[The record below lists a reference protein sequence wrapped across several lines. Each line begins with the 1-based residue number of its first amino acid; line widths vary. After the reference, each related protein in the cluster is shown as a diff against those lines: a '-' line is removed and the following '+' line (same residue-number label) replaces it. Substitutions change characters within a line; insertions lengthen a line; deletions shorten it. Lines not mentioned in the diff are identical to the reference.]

1 MTPRKKDQYRPP
13 DDALWF
19 LPLGGCNEIG
29 MNLYLYGTR
38 GKWLMVDCGVCFP
51 DENTPGIEIITPD
64 ISFIAERKQDLLGMV
79 ITHGHED
86 HHGAIE
92 YLWPQLQCPVYAT
105 EFTAQ
110 MILNKLAEAGLKGH
124 VRVNVLPPKGGLFDI
139 GPFKGEM
146 INVTHSVPESQ
157 MLLLNTP
164 HGKVLHTGDW
174 KFDPDPIIGEL
185 TNEERLKQLGKE
197 EVLALVGDSTGS
209 LESGFRGSEKGVQNA
224 FRDLF
229 GKYKQRIAVTC
240 FSSHI
245 ARMKSITIAARE
257 HGRYVALVGRSIW
270 KNAEIAEACGYL
282 PEFGQFLS
290 EHEAMEAPRDKVVFI
305 CTGCQGQPRS
315 ALVRMAAFDHPVVEL
330 EKGDTVIFSSRE
342 IPGNEKA
349 IARLQNQLVHQGVKV
364 VTANEEPVHVSG
376 HPTQGDMAKL
386 YTWVRPKIAVPMHG
400 ELRHMTAHAKL
411 AAETGVPSQIIPR
424 NGEILRL
431 GPGIHEKVAEVKS
444 GRHGLDGKVL
454 RELGDSEA
462 IKHRR
467 KMNYNGAAVVSLALD
482 KRGNVAHEPQI
493 TLLGVEDDR
502 RVDALRGE
510 IVAEVLDAVEGMAK
524 SSRLDDAAVKNAV
537 AGAVRRYL
545 KEYHGKKPVIET
557 HVMRV

>member
-1 MTPRKKDQYRPP
+1 MPKPKKDQYRPP

-19 LPLGGCNEIG
+19 LPLGGCGEIG
-29 MNLYLYGTR
+29 MNLYLYGTQ

-51 DENTPGIEIITPD
+51 DENTPGIDIITPD
-64 ISFIAERKQDLLGMV
+64 IAFIAERKQDLLGMV

-105 EFTAQ
+105 EFTAR
-110 MILNKLAEAGLKGH
+110 MILNKLAEAGLKGQ
-124 VRVNVLPPKGGLFDI
+124 VRVNALPPKGGLFEV

-146 INVTHSVPESQ
+146 IHVTHSVPESQ

-174 KFDPDPIIGEL
+174 KFDADPIIGAL

-197 EVLALVGDSTGS
+197 DVLALVGDSTGS
-209 LESGFRGSEKGVQNA
+209 LESGLHGSEKGVQDK
-224 FRDLF
+224 FRDIF
-229 GKYKQRIAVTC
+229 GRYKHRIAVTC

-245 ARMKSITIAARE
+245 ARMKSIAVAARE

-270 KNAEIAEACGYL
+270 KNAEIAESCGYL

-315 ALVRMAAFDHPVVEL
+315 ALVRMAAFDHPVIEL

-349 IARLQNQLVHQGVKV
+349 IARLQNQLVHQGIKV
-364 VTANEEPVHVSG
+364 VTANEEHVHVSG

-386 YTWVRPKIAVPMHG
+386 FQWVRPKIAVPMHG

-411 AAETGVPSQIIPR
+411 ALDEKVPSAVIPR
-424 NGEILRL
+424 NGEIIRL
-431 GPGIHEKVAEVKS
+431 GPGIHEKVGEVKS
-444 GRHGLDGKVL
+444 GRHGLDGKIL

-482 KRGNVAHEPQI
+482 KRGNVAHDPQI
-493 TLLGVEDDR
+493 TLLGVEDDK
-502 RVDALRGE
+502 RVDALREE
-510 IVAEVLDAVEGMAK
+510 IVAEVMDAVESMAK

-545 KEYHGKKPVIET
+545 KEYHGKKPMVET